1 GVFGRMRAL
10 AATPGTR
17 APAWRPAAGARAAPP
32 TLAAAGLGLS
42 AAALVAL
49 LLGLAFAS
57 RRGAGAPAI
66 AMLALAC
73 TAGVAYV
80 RHARRSSAPLL
91 DLALLS
97 QPLLRVG
104 VVIYLCVPGIFT
116 GVNLIASLFLQNAL
130 GLGATQVGALMVP
143 WAAASFAA
151 IATTRRAFPAVG
163 ARPLLACGV
172 VVDCIGIALLATPL
186 AAHEAGRVLA
196 YVAMGFGASLCTS
209 TSQTAAFLD
218 VPADRM
224 GEASA
229 LWNINRQLS
238 FCLGV
243 AVLGGM
249 LNFLLAAGGGDA
261 PLAYRRCFAF
271 GALLTLLP
279 LPLVARLGS
288 RRAAVSPAVSVDA
301 QSNRT

>member
-1 GVFGRMRAL
+1 MIVDHASWRVVFWSMLAL
-10 AATPGTR
+10 AASTC
-17 APAWRPAAGARAAPP
+17 
-32 TLAAAGLGLS
+32 TLALAWLPADVARDAPRTLDAAGLGLS

-130 GLGATQVGALMVP
+130 GSA
-143 WAAASFAA
+143 
-151 IATTRRAFPAVG
+151 RRRS
-163 ARPLLACGV
+163 AR
-172 VVDCIGIALLATPL
+172 
-186 AAHEAGRVLA
+186 
-196 YVAMGFGASLCTS
+196 
-209 TSQTAAFLD
+209 
-218 VPADRM
+218 
-224 GEASA
+224 
-229 LWNINRQLS
+229 
-238 FCLGV
+238 
-243 AVLGGM
+243 
-249 LNFLLAAGGGDA
+249 
-261 PLAYRRCFAF
+261 
-271 GALLTLLP
+271 
-279 LPLVARLGS
+279 
-288 RRAAVSPAVSVDA
+288 
-301 QSNRT
+301 